1 MSKVA
6 IAILIVLGILAL
18 GYPRRDLVI
27 AETEKIES
35 VFGYELQ
42 FKLRLQLVKVRSAD
56 SAMIEATECAIIADT
71 LEAP

>member
-6 IAILIVLGILAL
+6 IAILIVLGILVL
-18 GYPRRDLVI
+18 GYPRRDVVI
-27 AETEKIES
+27 AETEKIENI
-35 VFGYELQ
+35 FGYELQ

-56 SAMIEATECAIIADT
+56 SALFEATECAIIADT